1 MNFKIIIATMTTSN
15 LQVLVGK
22 KNKTTYVTQVTEG
35 TKVTLNKEYQS
46 RNDAITKAKS
56 YIT

>member
-1 MNFKIIIATMTTSN
+1 MTTSN